1 MLIFD
6 LETNGLLREVHTI
19 WCMTIYDS
27 TDYLY
32 TRYDGRDAVAEG
44 LRRLS
49 AADCIA
55 GHNIIAFDIPVIKK
69 LYPRWEF
76 KGQVIDTMVWARLAY
91 PDIKK
96 VDFALHKQGILP
108 GKLIGRHSL
117 KAWGYRLRELKG
129 DYAELNDWSK
139 WTPELSA
146 YCEQDVRV
154 TARLVEK
161 LSSRGMTPEAIK
173 LEHEVQK
180 IIARQIDYGV
190 AFAVPAAERFYASLL
205 EKQRNLNLTD
215 LFPPWY
221 VSKGTFT
228 PKKNNSKAGY
238 AKGCPFTKIE
248 YTEFNPGSRQHIIS
262 RFKSKYGWEPEADD
276 YTDKGNAEMNEEIL
290 KDLPYPEAIRLSE
303 YLTLVKIAG
312 MVGEGDKAWL
322 KLVTKAGRIHGY
334 VDSNGAVTGRMT
346 HSNPNL
352 AQTPKVGSL
361 FGADC
366 RALFIAGLGKLLVG
380 ADASGL
386 ELRCLAH
393 YLARYDGGAYARAV
407 VEGNQEDGTDVHSL
421 TCKALGLEPKKTYTF
436 GGKTFAGRDFA
447 KTFCYAFLYGAGDE
461 KLGSILGA
469 GARRGKQ
476 LREQFYEAFPALEQ
490 LKKDIE
496 TVVKKQKHL
505 KGLDGRHLTV
515 RSMHSALNTL
525 LQSAGAL
532 VMKKA
537 SCILDADLQKD
548 YRAGKEYEFV
558 LHIHDEVE
566 LEVDEALAED
576 VGKRA
581 VEAMRLAGE
590 YFKFRCAISGAWKA
604 GKNWALTH

>member
-32 TRYDGRDAVAEG
+32 TRYDGREAVAEG

-76 KGQVIDTMVWARLAY
+76 KGQVVDTMVWARLAY

-96 VDFALHKQGILP
+96 VDFALNRAGVLP

-139 WTPELSA
+139 WTQELSD

-154 TARLVEK
+154 TAKLVEK
-161 LSSRGMTPEAIK
+161 LSSRGMTAEAVK

-180 IIARQIDYGV
+180 IIARQIEYGV
-190 AFAVPAAERFYASLL
+190 AFDIPAAERFYASLL
-205 EKQRNLNLTD
+205 EKQRALNLSD

-221 VSKGTFT
+221 VSRGVFT
-228 PKKNNSKAGY
+228 PKRDNKTLGY
-238 AKGCPFTKIE
+238 TKGVPVEKVE
-248 YTEFNPGSRQHIIS
+248 LVEFNPGSRQHIIS
-262 RFKSKYGWEPEADD
+262 RFKAKYGWEPDEED

-366 RALFIAGLGKLLVG
+366 RALFVAGPGKLLVG

-393 YLARYDGGAYARAV
+393 YLARYDGGAYARACI
-407 VEGNQEDGTDVHSL
+407 EGNQADGTDVHSL
-421 TCKALGLEPKKTYTF
+421 TAKALGLDPQAIYTF
-436 GGKTFAGRDFA
+436 GGKTFKGRDFA
-447 KTFCYAFLYGAGDE
+447 KTFIYAFLYGAGDE

-476 LREQFYEAFPALEQ
+476 LRAQFYEAFPALEQ
-490 LKKDIE
+490 LKNDIE
-496 TVVKKQKHL
+496 IVVKKQKFL

-532 VMKKA
+532 IMKKA
-537 SCILDADLQKD
+537 LVILDADLQAD
-548 YRAGKEYEFV
+548 YRPGKEYEFV
-558 LHIHDEVE
+558 LNIHDEAE
-566 LEVDEALAED
+566 LEADAAIADEVGRRSLAAL
-576 VGKRA
+576 RA
-581 VEAMRLAGE
+581 AGEHFHFRCPIAGE
-590 YFKFRCAISGAWKA
+590 YKTGR
-604 GKNWALTH
+604 NWAETH

>member
-19 WCMTIYDS
+19 WCMCIYD
-27 TDYLY
+27 TTTYLY
-32 TRYDGRDAVAEG
+32 TRYDGREAVAEG
-44 LRRLS
+44 LRLLS
-49 AADCIA
+49 AADSIA
-55 GHNIIAFDIPVIKK
+55 GHNIIAFDLPVIKK

-76 KGQVIDTMVWARLAY
+76 SGEVVDTLPWARLAY
-91 PDIKK
+91 PDIKT

-117 KAWGYRLRELKG
+117 EAWGYRLRELKG
-129 DYAELNDWSK
+129 EYGKTTDWSR
-139 WTPELSA
+139 WTQELSD

-154 TARLVEK
+154 TAKLVEK
-161 LSSRGMTPEAIK
+161 LSSRGLSPEARE

-180 IIARQIDYGV
+180 IIARQIEYGV
-190 AFAVPAAERFYASLL
+190 GFDVPAAERFYASLL
-205 EKQRNLNLTD
+205 EKQRSLNLTN

-221 VSKGTFT
+221 VSKGSFM
-228 PKKNNSKAGY
+228 PKRDNKKLGY
-238 AKGCPFTKIE
+238 TKGVEVTKVE
-248 YTEFNPGSRQHIIS
+248 LVEFNPGSRAHIIS
-262 RFKSKYGWEPEADD
+262 RFKDKYGWEPDPED

-290 KDLPYPEAIRLSE
+290 KDLPYPEAVKLSE

-322 KLVTKAGRIHGY
+322 KLVKDGRLHGY

-366 RALFIAGLGKLLVG
+366 RALFIAGPGKLLVG
-380 ADASGL
+380 ADGSGL

-393 YLARYDGGAYARAV
+393 YLARYDGGAYARAC

-421 TCKALGLEPKKTYTF
+421 TAKALGLEPQKIYTF
-436 GGKTFAGRDFA
+436 GGKTFKGRDFA
-447 KTFCYAFLYGAGDE
+447 KTFIYAFLYGAGDE

-469 GARRGKQ
+469 GKRRGTQ
-476 LREQFYEAFPALEQ
+476 LREQFYEAFPALAA

-496 TVVKKQKHL
+496 AVVRKQKYL

-532 VMKKA
+532 IMKKA
-537 SCILDADLQKD
+537 LVILDADLRAD
-548 YRAGKEYEFV
+548 YRQGKEYEFV
-558 LHIHDEVE
+558 LNVHDEWQ
-566 LEVDEALAED
+566 
-576 VGKRA
+576 
-581 VEAMRLAGE
+581 VEADSAIADGVGRRSLDALRSAGEHFHFRCPIAGE
-590 YFKFRCAISGAWKA
+590 YKTGR
-604 GKNWALTH
+604 NWAETH

>member
-1 MLIFD
+1 VLIFD

-27 TDYLY
+27 MTYLY
-32 TRYDGRDAVAEG
+32 TRFDGRERVAEG
-44 LRRLS
+44 LRLLS
-49 AADCIA
+49 EADCIA
-55 GHNIIAFDIPVIKK
+55 GHNVLAFDIPVIKK

-76 KGQVIDTMVWARLAY
+76 KGQVVDTMVWARLAY

-96 VDFALHKQGILP
+96 VDYALHRSGVLP
-108 GKLIGRHSL
+108 GNLIGRHSL
-117 KAWGYRLRELKG
+117 KAWGYRLREYKD
-129 DYAELNDWSK
+129 DYADTTDWSK
-139 WTPELSA
+139 WTPELSDH
-146 YCEQDVRV
+146 CEQDVRV
-154 TARLVEK
+154 TAKLVEK
-161 LSSRGMTPEAIK
+161 LSSRGMTAEAIK

-180 IIARQIDYGV
+180 IIARQIEYGV
-190 AFAVPAAERFYASLL
+190 AFDSPAAERFYASLL
-205 EKQRNLNLTD
+205 EKQRSLNLTD

-228 PKKNNSKAGY
+228 PKRSDKTRGY
-238 AKGCPFTKIE
+238 AKDCPFTKIK
-248 YTEFNPGSRQHIIS
+248 YTEFNPGSRHHIIS
-262 RFKSKYGWEPEADD
+262 RFKSKYGWEPDEDD

-290 KDLPYPEAIRLSE
+290 KDLPYPEAVRLSE

-312 MVGEGDKAWL
+312 MVGEGEKAWL
-322 KLVTKAGRIHGY
+322 KVVTKAGRIHGY

-380 ADASGL
+380 ADGSGL

-393 YLARYDGGAYARAV
+393 YLARYDGGAYARAC
-407 VEGNQEDGTDVHSL
+407 VEGNQADGTDVHSL
-421 TCKALGLEPKKTYTF
+421 TAKALGLEPQKIYTF
-436 GGKTFAGRDFA
+436 GGKTFKGRDFA
-447 KTFCYAFLYGAGDE
+447 KTFIYAFLYGAGDE

-469 GARRGKQ
+469 GKRRGGQ
-476 LREQFYEAFPALEQ
+476 LREQFYEAFPALAQ
-490 LKKDIE
+490 LKEDIE
-496 TVVKKQKHL
+496 KVVKKQKYL

-532 VMKKA
+532 IMKKA
-537 SCILDADLQKD
+537 LVLLDADLQAD
-548 YRAGKEYEFV
+548 YRPGREYEFV
-558 LHIHDEVE
+558 LNVHDEVG
-566 LEVDEALAED
+566 LEVDEAIADD
-576 VGKRA
+576 VGPRCIAALKA
-581 VEAMRLAGE
+581 AGE
-590 YFKFRCAISGAWKA
+590 YFKFRCPITGEWKK
-604 GKNWALTH
+604 GKSWKETH

>member
-6 LETNGLLREVHTI
+6 LETNGLLREVHVI

-27 TDYLY
+27 TTYEY
-32 TRYDGRDAVAEG
+32 TRFDGQERVAEG
-44 LRRLS
+44 LRLLS

-96 VDFALHKQGILP
+96 VDFALHRQGILP

-117 KAWGYRLRELKG
+117 EAWGYRLRELKG
-129 DYAELNDWSK
+129 EYAKLNDWSK
-139 WTPELSA
+139 WTPELSM

-161 LSSRGMTPEAIK
+161 LSSRGMTAEAIK

-190 AFAVPAAERFYASLL
+190 AFDVPAAERFYASLL

-221 VSKGTFT
+221 VSMGTFT

-248 YTEFNPGSRQHIIS
+248 YTKFNPGSRQHIIS
-262 RFKSKYGWEPEADD
+262 RFKSKYGWEPDEDD

-290 KDLPYPEAIRLSE
+290 KDLPYPEAIQLSE

-380 ADASGL
+380 ADGSGL

-393 YLARYDGGAYARAV
+393 YLARYDGGAYIKIV
-407 VEGNQEDGTDVHSL
+407 TEGNQADGTDIHSL
-421 TCKALGLEPKKTYTF
+421 TAKALGLEPQKIYTF
-436 GGKTFAGRDFA
+436 GGKTFKGRDFA
-447 KTFCYAFLYGAGDE
+447 KTFTYAFLYGAGDE

-469 GARRGKQ
+469 GARKGKE
-476 LREQFYEAFPALEQ
+476 LRAQFYAAFPALEQ
-490 LKKDIE
+490 LKDDIAA
-496 TVVKKQKHL
+496 VVKKQKFL

-515 RSMHSALNTL
+515 RSQHSALNTL

-532 VMKKA
+532 IMKKA
-537 SCILDADLQKD
+537 LCILDADLQAD
-548 YRAGKEYEFV
+548 YRPGREYEFV
-558 LHIHDEVE
+558 LNVHDEWQAEADVAIAD
-566 LEVDEALAED
+566 EVGRRSLAAL
-576 VGKRA
+576 RA
-581 VEAMRLAGE
+581 AGEHFHFRCPIAGE
-590 YFKFRCAISGAWKA
+590 YKTGR
-604 GKNWALTH
+604 NWAETH